1 MSFDRIAS
9 SYRFLESI
17 AFCNVLQRA
26 RTAFIPQTVDSRLA
40 LVVGE
45 GDGRFLAELLRT
57 NPRIQVDCVDA
68 SKKMLRLARARAAV
82 IPSKARD
89 LASIHKQFAR
99 SRGPSRTGIACAPRV
114 DPYLQ
119 FGEASRVQ
127 FHRADILDWI
137 PPRSYDLVVTHFFLD
152 CFDREQLSGLIAKL
166 AYATVPRSRWMVADF
181 AIPPNGFRRVYAK
194 IWLRTMYS
202 FFHTIADLKA
212 RELVDP
218 SLFIQETGFQLRREI
233 VTRLGLVKTQL
244 WERDRLTST
253 LRCARP

>member
-1 MSFDRIAS
+1 MSFDRIAA
-9 SYRFLESI
+9 SYRFLEWIVFSN
-17 AFCNVLQRA
+17 ALQRA
-26 RTAFIPQTVDSRLA
+26 RTAFISQAVDSRRA

-45 GDGRFLAELLRT
+45 GNGRFLAELLRT

-99 SRGPSRTGIACAPRV
+99 SLGPSRTGVVCAPRD

-119 FGEASRVQ
+119 LGDASRVQ
-127 FHRADILDWI
+127 FHRADILNWI

-152 CFDREQLSGLIAKL
+152 CFDREQLSGLIGKL
-166 AYATVPRSRWMVADF
+166 AHAAAPRSRWLVADF

-194 IWLRTMYS
+194 IWLRIMYS

-212 RELVDP
+212 HELVDP
-218 SLFIQETGFQLRREI
+218 SLLIQETSFQLRQEI
-233 VTRLGLVKTQL
+233 VTHLGLVKTQS
-244 WERDRLTST
+244 WERVT
-253 LRCARP
+253 